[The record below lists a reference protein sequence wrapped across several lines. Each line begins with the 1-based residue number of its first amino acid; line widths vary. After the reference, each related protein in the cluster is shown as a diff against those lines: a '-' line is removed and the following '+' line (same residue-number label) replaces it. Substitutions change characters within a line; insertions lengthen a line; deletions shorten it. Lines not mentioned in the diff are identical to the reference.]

1 MLAKT
6 IWTCVYVLKTG
17 ESRDLAFLPHKYEAL
32 KPRVSDGMAELVL
45 QVPTFTQLGI
55 EGVR

>member
-1 MLAKT
+1 MN
-6 IWTCVYVLKTG
+6 TG
-17 ESRDLAFLPHKYEAL
+17 EFRDLASMPDKYEAL